1 VLRKQAFPQ
10 VRAAGHILFAAA
22 LCGFVFFACQG
33 PDEYFRNGSP
43 GSGTG
48 ASTATGGTGSG
59 LASATGGTVAASGG
73 SIGSGSGGV
82 VGTGGSAGAA
92 GSAGKVGGSG
102 GRGAA
107 GSRGA
112 GGVSSVGGAGGL
124 ASGIGGRSGGGGA
137 GGAAGAGPCTTTC
150 KLVIDAACQ
159 QGTSKQE
166 ARVVIDVV
174 NNSSSP
180 LVLNQ
185 VTLRYWF
192 QASDMPPTPTFTVD
206 YSMSVQSTMMT
217 SKFVPL
223 SPARAGANEYL
234 EIGFTMMAPTLSLFS
249 DTGQIQLRFANYGSV
264 NLFVDQTQ
272 DYSFQSCPAGATP
285 NMPPYN
291 PNQHITGYINGVLAF
306 GSEPPAM

>member
-1 VLRKQAFPQ
+1 M
-10 VRAAGHILFAAA
+10 RAAGHILFAAA

-48 ASTATGGTGSG
+48 GATATGGAGTG
-59 LASATGGTVAASGG
+59 LVSATGGTVAASGG
-73 SIGSGSGGV
+73 SVGTGSGGV
-82 VGTGGSAGAA
+82 LGTGGSSAGAA
-92 GSAGKVGGSG
+92 GSAGKSGGGAG

-107 GSRGA
+107 GSRGT
-112 GGVSSVGGAGGL
+112 GGATSAGGAGGGAIGL
-124 ASGIGGRSGGGGA
+124 GGRSGGGGA
-137 GGAAGAGPCTTTC
+137 GGATGAAGAGPCTTTC

-159 QGTSKQE
+159 LGTSKQE
-166 ARVVIDVV
+166 ARVVIDLV

-180 LVLNQ
+180 LPLNQ

-206 YSMSVQSTMMT
+206 YSMSVQSAMMT

-223 SPARAGANEYL
+223 SPARTGANEYL

-272 DYSFQSCPAGATP
+272 DYSFQACPA
-285 NMPPYN
+285 
-291 PNQHITGYINGVLAF
+291 
-306 GSEPPAM
+306 